1 MTYSTFRIGG
11 GTPQPQNPFSSLWSL
26 LLVAAVIAV
35 LFYVIKGLVSLL
47 YMVAPFLLIA
57 ALLINHKVVLN
68 YANQLVETFKVD
80 ILKGVIGVLVL
91 VFGYPLVFA
100 WLLVK
105 ALFMNKL
112 EKAQRN
118 FGQNLNQ
125 DFQGNLFNMF
135 NNFNQRSSQQ
145 KNYQQR
151 STKNNDD
158 EWADYEEI
166 K

>member
-1 MTYSTFRIGG
+1 
-11 GTPQPQNPFSSLWSL
+11 
-26 LLVAAVIAV
+26 
-35 LFYVIKGLVSLL
+35 
-47 YMVAPFLLIA
+47 MVAPFLLVA
-57 ALLINHKVVLN
+57 ALLINRQVVFK
-68 YANQLVETFKVD
+68 YANQLVETFKRD
-80 ILKGVIGVLVL
+80 ILKGVIGVLIL

-112 EKAQRN
+112 EKAQQH

-135 NNFNQRSSQQ
+135 SNMNQKSANRNNF
-145 KNYQQR
+145 QQR
-151 STKNNDD
+151 PNKSNDD